1 MLKAQQRHPYA
12 SSFPPPGDGDVRMAM
27 QWVNYVISIHQRENG
42 GCASLEEAEAW
53 MALAWL
59 LLNPG
64 PAHNV
69 ESAARLAAHAAAMLA
84 ACGTGPNLELDE
96 QVATWRANHADG
108 SVDRFGV
115 ALAAAGAASTAAA
128 VPAAAG
134 YGACSDGSSM
144 VELTWGGLEAAG
156 ADSTV
161 AEHLVGVGNFVLA
174 VLGALA

>member
-1 MLKAQQRHPYA
+1 
-12 SSFPPPGDGDVRMAM
+12 MAM
-27 QWVNYVISIHQRENG
+27 QWVNFIISIHQRVHG

-53 MALAWL
+53 TALAWL

-69 ESAARLAAHAAAMLA
+69 ESAARLAAHAAGMLA
-84 ACGTGPNLELDE
+84 ACGAGPNAELDE
-96 QVATWRANHADG
+96 HVDSWRASHADG

-115 ALAAAGAASTAAA
+115 ALAAAGVAFAAAA
-128 VPAAAG
+128 VPGDGG
-134 YGACSDGSSM
+134 YGGSM
-144 VELTWGGLEAAG
+144 IGQVWDGLEAAG

-161 AEHLVGVGNFVLA
+161 AEHLSGVGNFVLS